1 MHRVKK
7 IRPLEGY
14 DGVSDGNVVARG
26 TNVLTH
32 LNGNPNFTTLPLD
45 LATLK
50 TNIESF
56 SALIAE
62 SLDGSKKVIAEKNK
76 QRQVVITTLRLL
88 GRYVE
93 GACKNDMAIFQT
105 SGFEPASTT
114 KVVLPPLSEKIR
126 KIEHGANSGQ
136 IAVWVKAVPN
146 AVSYELRFAVV
157 GNGGTPGAWTN
168 VPVAIVKTPTIVTGL
183 TPGTTYAF
191 QARALAKDGYTD
203 WSDSLTF
210 ICT

>member
-1 MHRVKK
+1 MPV
-7 IRPLEGY
+7 
-14 DGVSDGNVVARG
+14 
-26 TNVLTH
+26 
-32 LNGNPNFTTLPLD
+32 D

-136 IAVWVKAVPN
+136 IAVWVKAVPD
-146 AVSYELRFAVV
+146 AVSYELRFAAI
-157 GNGGTPGAWTN
+157 GNGGTPSAWTN
-168 VPVAIVKTPTIVTGL
+168 VPVAIVKTPTIVNGL
-183 TPGTTYAF
+183 TPGTTYTF